1 MRTLTIPARF
11 GIFSKAM
18 WFTIILTIIAVLLIA
33 SILMQARGTGLGA
46 GFGGDGAVFRTKRG
60 LEKKLQGFTIL
71 LAILFL
77 ALSFAKLFI

>member
-1 MRTLTIPARF
+1 MTIPARF

-18 WFTIILTIIAVLLIA
+18 WFTIILTIIASLLII

-60 LEKKLQGFTIL
+60 FEKKLQGFTIL